1 MSTLRD
7 RLRSMYAARQ
17 RDIATEDGRQIY
29 TVRATDERLR
39 DLITAAARI
48 AYLQGVLE
56 IIASCDD
63 LSEAREAATDA
74 LIAMGEGNV

>member
-1 MSTLRD
+1 
-7 RLRSMYAARQ
+7 MYSARQ
-17 RDIATEDGRQIY
+17 RDISTDDGRQVYSI
-29 TVRATDERLR
+29 RATDDRLR

>member
-1 MSTLRD
+1 MSALRD
-7 RLRSMYAARQ
+7 RLRSMYSARQ
-17 RDIATEDGRQIY
+17 RDISTDDGRQVYSI
-29 TVRATDERLR
+29 RATDDRLR